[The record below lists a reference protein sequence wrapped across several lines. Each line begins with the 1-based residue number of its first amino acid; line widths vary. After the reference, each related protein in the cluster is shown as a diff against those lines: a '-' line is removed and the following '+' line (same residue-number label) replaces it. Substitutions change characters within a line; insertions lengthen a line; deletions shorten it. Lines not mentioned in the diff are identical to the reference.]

1 MTVFSTFLMMKT
13 ISMIPLSTAW
23 DKASMEIKV
32 IQVSQETEHLQE
44 NSLNPEHKLE
54 IKNQILEKGDLLC
67 DCLQLVR

>member
-54 IKNQILEKGDLLC
+54 IKNQILEKGALLC
-67 DCLQLVR
+67 DCLQLAR